1 MQNGSAAA
9 VLYKTLVNIFAF
21 PVIYPWPVFALHLL
35 LPVPAHAWNFFV
47 FAYNLNHA
55 ILIIEICYCK

>member
-21 PVIYPWPVFALHLL
+21 PVIYPWHVFALHLL
-35 LPVPAHAWNFFV
+35 LPVPAHALNCIY
-47 FAYNLNHA
+47 FAVVCTFA
-55 ILIIEICYCK
+55 FGP